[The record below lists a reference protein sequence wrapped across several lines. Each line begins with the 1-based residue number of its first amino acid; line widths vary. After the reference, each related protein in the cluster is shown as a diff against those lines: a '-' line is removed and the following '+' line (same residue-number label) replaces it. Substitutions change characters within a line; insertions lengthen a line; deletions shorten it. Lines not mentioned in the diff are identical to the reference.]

1 MTPDAPVDPDTTQD
15 PGEPGR
21 TAHPAEAAWR
31 TPGHT
36 NVETAL
42 EVTGYS
48 QATR

>member
-1 MTPDAPVDPDTTQD
+1 MTPDAPVDPDTAVGPTE

-21 TAHPAEAAWR
+21 PAEETWQ